1 MSYIIF
7 LYKLNVSCLVS
18 GAVEQLV
25 GVLALLGSA
34 AAVLR
39 EEDALDV
46 RRRVG
51 EAPLSLTD
59 TPVR

>member
-1 MSYIIF
+1 M
-7 LYKLNVSCLVS
+7 SCLVS
-18 GAVEQLV
+18 GAIEQII

-34 AAVLR
+34 AVLP

-59 TPVR
+59 TPERCIA

>member
-59 TPVR
+59 TPER

>member
-1 MSYIIF
+1 MSYIISF
-7 LYKLNVSCLVS
+7 QKFNISCLVS

-25 GVLALLGSA
+25 RVLALLVSA
-34 AAVLR
+34 AVFR

-59 TPVR
+59 TPE

>member
-1 MSYIIF
+1 M
-7 LYKLNVSCLVS
+7 SCLVS
-18 GAVEQLV
+18 GAIEQII
-25 GVLALLGSA
+25 GVLAHLGSA
-34 AAVLR
+34 AVLP

-59 TPVR
+59 TPER